1 MAMLGVIAQADGA
14 TSPILPSG
22 NETLWGAVSVIAPL
36 VVLIV
41 LGVLIGRCFRRL
53 CRTAEDAATR
63 AGAAEREVAALRA
76 ELGQESA

>member
-14 TSPILPSG
+14 TNPILPSG

-36 VVLIV
+36 IVLIV
-41 LGVLIGRCFRRL
+41 LVVLIGRYFRRL
-53 CRTAEDAATR
+53 RRTAEDAATR